1 MADTETLA
9 GIRAELDAL
18 DDEMHALLMRR
29 AATVARLAASAAKP
43 NGTVLRP
50 GREAAILRR
59 LLRRHEGNLPRA
71 ALVRIW
77 REIFAA
83 SVAQQGGFSVAVPPD
98 PALARLAAE
107 HFGTGTPLRPQPSLA
122 AALSAVAGGGTAAAL
137 LPWPREGEAEEE
149 AWWTRFDAQ
158 QLQVIAR
165 LPFLHPGEPPLEAAV
180 VALNPADAS
189 GHDRVLFRLEAPE
202 ESRAAIAARHPGARV
217 LIARREAGMTRA
229 LLEAETAPPGAAVL
243 GRYALPERG
252 AA

>member
-1 MADTETLA
+1 MPDTETLA

-18 DDEMHALLMRR
+18 DDAMHGLLMRR
-29 AATVARLAASAAKP
+29 AAAVARLAGSAAKAP
-43 NGTVLRP
+43 GTVLRP

-59 LLRRHEGNLPRA
+59 LLSRHEGPLPRA

-77 REIFAA
+77 REVFA
-83 SVAQQGGFSVAVPPD
+83 SSIAQQGGFSVAVSPD
-98 PALARLAAE
+98 PALSRLAAE
-107 HFGTGTPLRPQPSLA
+107 HFGTGTALRPQPSLA
-122 AALSAVAGGGTAAAL
+122 AALNAVAGRAAAAAL

-149 AWWTRFDAQ
+149 AWWTRMDAQ

-165 LPFLHPGEPPLEAAV
+165 LPFLHPGEPPVEAAV
-180 VALNPADAS
+180 VALNPADDS
-189 GHDRVLFRLEAPE
+189 GHDRVLFRLEVPE

-229 LLEAETAPPGAAVL
+229 LLEAETAPPEAAIL
-243 GRYALPERG
+243 GRYAIPERG